1 MKRNLNQKQ
10 VQTIDQL
17 KSIDGKSQKRNP
29 YSSAGK
35 ESEEMKYNAS
45 YFPKNY
51 ENKSMKIYSS
61 ELQNKTSPYE
71 QYKSIKNRGVL
82 NLDEHGHKNVIIDT
96 DSENNS
102 LSDKEGKKQK
112 KTNKGTAKLLPNRI
126 EHAQLDSKKSK
137 NSDLKYFG
145 KSKISKYVMK
155 NLTPYKAGDIFSRNQ
170 NLINTQKIP
179 YIENYSIKLP
189 GSLGKKRETPLSTSL
204 NKHSDPH
211 SPNFVIT
218 DKNKAKVILSTDS
231 KISTGKRFD
240 SGYNTGDRSK
250 DLLNSRKN
258 ADLYISPKDKNNN
271 FNKED
276 SSSPNIPLYV
286 PNYMTNVKTVNYNY
300 SSSPTNPLL
309 NNENIKTYNTNNNIS
324 SVNPQMFYT
333 TTSLFDDDQSPLD
346 TIEPLNYG
354 EKYYQSGGKVDLD
367 QYNYAGNRKY
377 RIEELK
383 KKYKI
388 GVYEMR
394 LIIKLQL
401 AIKKTINYN
410 EKKIVDIQRI
420 WRGYWLRKAVY
431 YELIKYYKGSAL
443 IDHILTFMTL
453 LMKRYFKEISLNLSK
468 KKKFLNKANE
478 SDYKFKKTYKENF
491 QNDNLKICKN
501 ERITYKGLQLDD
513 YYQMITKK
521 LTGRAKRD
529 KEYAKLFRQLMDQVE
544 EFKSKK
550 FNDKFLKIQSN
561 SELIGKEIEK
571 LKSSKKRTSNTIEKK
586 DKKDLTVN
594 RYLIEEDDI
603 IYNRIQ
609 NSFLS
614 IKPSKK
620 VEDFMIKSKKVI
632 YKSDFNNPNIKPS
645 KKVENFVIKSLKLIK
660 EEEEQKNLR
669 YGRKT
674 RSKITTTKE
683 EVIEKN
689 LIFDNKKLFISPL
702 KDLRFNLILK
712 SNKLKFFDNL
722 KLGKF
727 KPFTLEAEKIIRN
740 FDLDNLKFVKKV
752 SNIFIKETPKL
763 GPIIFNDEKL
773 NIIKDKKLRFKIEG
787 LTYEPLREFILDEI
801 LPIKKVNDIFIKPT
815 PLKKKIIVKFEKE
828 KLNIFKDNRNKFLI
842 KGELEKIR
850 NFILDDIQ
858 PQKNVNSLF
867 IKETPKKEVKIFQKD
882 KLSIFKD
889 KKQKI
894 NIQGIKI
901 INKIFEED
909 EMIPDKKVNSLFIKE
924 TPKKEV
930 KIFQKDKLSIFK
942 DRKQKINIQGI
953 KIINKIFEED
963 EMIPDKKV
971 NSLFIKET
979 PKKEVKIFQKDK
991 LSISMRS
998 RSRPSSGKP
1007 SVSPHTL

>member
-35 ESEEMKYNAS
+35 ENEEMKYNAS

-309 NNENIKTYNTNNNIS
+309 NNENIKTYNINNNIS

-453 LMKRYFKEISLNLSK
+453 IMKRYFKEISLN
-468 KKKFLNKANE
+468 FL
-478 SDYKFKKTYKENF
+478 
-491 QNDNLKICKN
+491 L
-501 ERITYKGLQLDD
+501 L
-513 YYQMITKK
+513 
-521 LTGRAKRD
+521 
-529 KEYAKLFRQLMDQVE
+529 
-544 EFKSKK
+544 
-550 FNDKFLKIQSN
+550 N
-561 SELIGKEIEK
+561 S
-571 LKSSKKRTSNTIEKK
+571 ST
-586 DKKDLTVN
+586 
-594 RYLIEEDDI
+594 
-603 IYNRIQ
+603 
-609 NSFLS
+609 
-614 IKPSKK
+614 
-620 VEDFMIKSKKVI
+620 
-632 YKSDFNNPNIKPS
+632 
-645 KKVENFVIKSLKLIK
+645 
-660 EEEEQKNLR
+660 
-669 YGRKT
+669 
-674 RSKITTTKE
+674 
-683 EVIEKN
+683 
-689 LIFDNKKLFISPL
+689 
-702 KDLRFNLILK
+702 
-712 SNKLKFFDNL
+712 
-722 KLGKF
+722 
-727 KPFTLEAEKIIRN
+727 
-740 FDLDNLKFVKKV
+740 
-752 SNIFIKETPKL
+752 
-763 GPIIFNDEKL
+763 
-773 NIIKDKKLRFKIEG
+773 
-787 LTYEPLREFILDEI
+787 
-801 LPIKKVNDIFIKPT
+801 
-815 PLKKKIIVKFEKE
+815 
-828 KLNIFKDNRNKFLI
+828 
-842 KGELEKIR
+842 
-850 NFILDDIQ
+850 
-858 PQKNVNSLF
+858 
-867 IKETPKKEVKIFQKD
+867 
-882 KLSIFKD
+882 
-889 KKQKI
+889 
-894 NIQGIKI
+894 
-901 INKIFEED
+901 
-909 EMIPDKKVNSLFIKE
+909 
-924 TPKKEV
+924 
-930 KIFQKDKLSIFK
+930 
-942 DRKQKINIQGI
+942 
-953 KIINKIFEED
+953 
-963 EMIPDKKV
+963 
-971 NSLFIKET
+971 
-979 PKKEVKIFQKDK
+979 
-991 LSISMRS
+991 
-998 RSRPSSGKP
+998 
-1007 SVSPHTL
+1007 